1 MGSLRALAIA
11 GAAAVMT
18 LPAARAADLPP
29 IIQRAMPVVADDF
42 ASGWY
47 LRGDVGVGMQRFSDF
62 DFTQTNPSPGVVWP
76 ASWRIDQRDIK
87 DTAFVGF
94 GFGYQ
99 LGGWLRFDA
108 TGEYRTSS
116 KGKAVGSYAG
126 AADFCFGGRCFD
138 LYDFDHQASVFLAN
152 AYLDLGTWWYFTPFV
167 GVGAGA
173 VRHNISALHDVGF
186 DGLGGSSFGFANK
199 DRVTWDFA
207 WAVHAGVAY
216 NVTTNVKLEFAYRYL
231 NMGSPLTVEVDCG
244 GVTGGCGIGGGPRAF
259 YTLTDFDSHDF
270 KLGMRWMFSE
280 PPAPPPVY
288 APPLI
293 RKG

>member
-1 MGSLRALAIA
+1 MGSLRVLAIA

-18 LPAARAADLPP
+18 IPAARAADLPP

-47 LRGDVGVGMQRFSDF
+47 LRGDVGVGMQQLREF
-62 DFTQTNPSPGVVWP
+62 DFTQTNLSPGVVWP
-76 ASWRIDQRDIK
+76 ASWRIDQKDIK
-87 DTAFVGF
+87 DVAFVGF

-99 LGGWLRFDA
+99 FGGWVRFDV

-116 KGKAVGSYAG
+116 KGKAVGSFTE
-126 AADFCFGGRCFD
+126 FCPGGRCFD

-152 AYLDLGTWWYFTPFV
+152 AYLDLGTWWCFTPFV

-186 DGLGGSSFGFANK
+186 NPLGFSTFGFADK

-207 WAVHAGVAY
+207 WAIHAGVSY
-216 NVTTNVKLEFAYRYL
+216 NVSNNVKLEFAYRYL
-231 NMGSPLTVEVDCG
+231 NMGSPLTAEVNCN
-244 GVTGGCGIGGGPRAF
+244 GITCNNPVGGPRAF

-280 PPAPPPVY
+280 PAPSYAPPP
-288 APPLI
+288 PLM